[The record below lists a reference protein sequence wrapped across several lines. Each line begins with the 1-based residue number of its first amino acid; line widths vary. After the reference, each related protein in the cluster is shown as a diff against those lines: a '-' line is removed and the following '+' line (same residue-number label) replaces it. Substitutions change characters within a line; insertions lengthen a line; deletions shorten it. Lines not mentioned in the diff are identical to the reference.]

1 MSEVVDSPD
10 VLPVDPVHVVGG
22 GRVEVRP
29 GTGLVSVDGA
39 PLEGI
44 SPKQLELLAA
54 LADSPGLTVPT
65 SEICEAIWGEDNLSA
80 RACLG
85 VHLMNLRRNL
95 GEGLGDLDEG
105 LIETVHGI
113 GYRTREPDDTGP
125 QVSQGAHLIADG
137 RVAVDPESPAVWV
150 DGRHVGSVTPAEYRI
165 ALELARRPNR
175 IVGVPTLMRIARDD
189 GRLST
194 RNSVQNHIKNLR
206 IKLGGRF
213 NSYGPHLGHFR
224 YGAVRTSP
232 GLGYFAVRNLLG
244 N

>member
-1 MSEVVDSPD
+1 MTEVVDSPD
-10 VLPVDPVHVVGG
+10 VLPAEQVCAVGG
-22 GRVEVRP
+22 GRVEVRLD
-29 GTGLVSVDGA
+29 TGLVSVDGS

-44 SPKQLELLAA
+44 NGKQLELLTA
-54 LADSPGLTVPT
+54 LSNSPGLTVPT
-65 SEICEAIWGEDNLSA
+65 AEICEAIWGEDSLSA

-95 GEGLGDLDEG
+95 GEELGDLDEG

-125 QVSQGAHLIADG
+125 QVSRAAHLIANE

-150 DGRHVGSVTPAEYRI
+150 DGRHISSVTSAEYRI
-165 ALELARRPNR
+165 ALELARRPDR

-189 GRLST
+189 GRVST
-194 RNSVQNHIKNLR
+194 RNAVQNHIKNLR

-213 NSYGPHLGHFR
+213 DSYGPHLGHFR

-232 GLGYFAVRNLLG
+232 GLGYFAVRSLHG